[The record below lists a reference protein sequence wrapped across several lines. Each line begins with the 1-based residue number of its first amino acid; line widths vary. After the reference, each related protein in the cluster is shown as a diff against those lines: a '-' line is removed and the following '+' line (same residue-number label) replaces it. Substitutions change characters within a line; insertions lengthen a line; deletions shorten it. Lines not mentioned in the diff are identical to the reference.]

1 MLVVWPAY
9 AGLKSVMGAYVNTQQ
24 QAINVKEALPGI
36 PFMRR
41 VVMFR
46 RIPGKVH
53 YIPDARA
60 CACQLMVTPSRADAR
75 YRAALPL
82 HILMGR
88 LQHILCE

>member
-60 CACQLMVTPSRADAR
+60 CACACA
-75 YRAALPL
+75 
-82 HILMGR
+82 
-88 LQHILCE
+88 C